1 MRNIDEVRR
10 RVLSVR
16 GTRMLGTVAL
26 VAVGTLAACGG
37 GDGTTGIGRSALD
50 ANAIGASAN
59 KLQAVVSQPVLAAI
73 ISQGAS
79 SGVPTFDRG
88 VARMPRLLPRLTAG
102 ATRLVPDTRGA
113 LGAGAHAR
121 STSSHATI
129 TGFTAAIPDSL
140 LGKTLVPDVLGTF
153 SINSGLTGAPANG
166 VRFIVRTLGTTQDLG
181 YADLTQS
188 ISGATTT
195 LTLDVKTTAGTVLMH
210 NVETTTTSGSNAN
223 DGFTGYVTNGTDR
236 VDYSIT
242 AQTVGARTVAYTT
255 ITAPSASVALAD
267 TTVIDGLAANDV
279 DVVRLTVGT
288 STVRL
293 TTATKPDGSGG
304 YVESDTT
311 NITANGAPF
320 ARVVVDASGT
330 PQLTGPNG
338 GSLSASDQQALY
350 AVETVLAGA
359 AYTLLAP
366 LTVAFWLYIVTGGL

>member
-16 GTRMLGTVAL
+16 GTRMLGAVAL
-26 VAVGTLAACGG
+26 AAAGTLAACGG
-37 GDGTTGIGRSALD
+37 GDGPTGIRGSVLD

-88 VARMPRLLPRLTAG
+88 VARMPRLLPRIMVG
-102 ATRLVPDTRGA
+102 AARLVPDTRAA
-113 LGAGAHAR
+113 LGARAR
-121 STSSHATI
+121 STASHATI

-140 LGKTLVPDVLGTF
+140 LGKTLVPDPLGTF
-153 SINSGLTGAPANG
+153 SINSGLTGAPVNG

-188 ISGATTT
+188 VSGATTT
-195 LTLDVKTTAGTVLMH
+195 LTLDVKTTAGAVLMH

-242 AQTVGARTVAYTT
+242 AQTTGARTVAYTT
-255 ITAPSASVALAD
+255 VTAPSASVALAD
-267 TTVIDGLAANDV
+267 TTVVDGMAANDV

-293 TTATKPDGSGG
+293 TTAAMPDGSGG
-304 YVESDTT
+304 FVESDTT

-330 PQLTGPNG
+330 PRLTGPNG